1 MKTFLRSKLMD
12 LFCCPSWRTVMSV
25 MLSDW
30 EWAVSSS
37 LELSHRVCER
47 DEVEMF
53 GTSTPQG
60 QAALVLSVGC
70 VGYRWLL

>member
-1 MKTFLRSKLMD
+1 
-12 LFCCPSWRTVMSV
+12 MSM

-37 LELSHRVCER
+37 LELSHRVGER

-53 GTSTPQG
+53 GISTPQG

-70 VGYRWLL
+70 VGYRWVL